1 MAKYCGIIGFMNTSN
16 SDENSDTWV
25 DTPVKKKYYGDII
38 KNYKRNEQGSGV
50 NDNITINNQISI
62 LADPYARENFHN
74 MLFAEFMDSFWKIQS
89 VEVQYPRLIISL
101 GGLYNGRTE

>member
-1 MAKYCGIIGFMNTSN
+1 MAKYCGIIGFSNTSN
-16 SDENSDTWV
+16 SEERPDVWT

-38 KNYKRNEQGSGV
+38 KNYKRNEQGLGV

-74 MLFAEFMDSFWKIQS
+74 MLFAEFMGTFWKVSS

-101 GGLYNGRTE
+101 GGIYNGRTE

>member
-1 MAKYCGIIGFMNTSN
+1 MAKYCGVIGFSNTSN
-16 SDENSDTWV
+16 SEERPDVWT

-38 KNYKRNEQGSGV
+38 KNYKRNEQGLGI

-74 MLFAEFMDSFWKIQS
+74 MLFAEFMGTFWKVSS

-101 GGLYNGRTE
+101 GGIYNGRTE